1 MIEYE
6 RKALQGVPDYR
17 AAELLPKRSEYCLL
31 IPVINEGARIL
42 TELGRA
48 QTAGVDTLCD
58 IVICDGGSTDGS
70 MKLDTLQLY
79 GVNTLLTKTGPGK
92 QGAQLRMGIYF
103 ALNRGYK
110 GVLTIDGNNK
120 DSIEDVHKFIE
131 KLQAGYDFVLLQQYG
146 VPFVAIG
153 RIENDDI
160 PQADNDQL
168 GAASEMTRVLFQ
180 MGARRIA
187 YLGGSGTYTVNADR
201 LRGYL
206 RGLAE
211 FGVPADQSLIRTGI
225 ESDEQR
231 TDALEAVLEQH
242 PDCLLCC
249 DDRIAFDLMRELRNR
264 HIRVPEQLRL
274 ASLYDSELLAGTTPA
289 ISAVQFD
296 AERLGSTAC
305 RMLLDVMAGKDIP
318 LRQVQGYQVIL
329 RESTK

>member
-131 KLQAGYDFVLLQQYG
+131 KLQAGYDFVQGSRFIRGGHAVNTPPVRYAAVRLVHAPLISLGAHRWFTDTTNAYRAYSREYLTHPEVRQPRVPDPPRGAPPAGRVYG
-146 VPFVAIG
+146 V
-153 RIENDDI
+153 R
-160 PQADNDQL
+160 
-168 GAASEMTRVLFQ
+168 AAGVSEHPRHAV
-180 MGARRIA
+180 GHE
-187 YLGGSGTYTVNADR
+187 G
-201 LRGYL
+201 LRGPRDPRL
-206 RGLAE
+206 PRHRQD
-211 FGVPADQSLIRTGI
+211 PHQDQ
-225 ESDEQR
+225 
-231 TDALEAVLEQH
+231 
-242 PDCLLCC
+242 
-249 DDRIAFDLMRELRNR
+249 
-264 HIRVPEQLRL
+264 RL
-274 ASLYDSELLAGTTPA
+274 
-289 ISAVQFD
+289 
-296 AERLGSTAC
+296 
-305 RMLLDVMAGKDIP
+305 
-318 LRQVQGYQVIL
+318 
-329 RESTK
+329 